1 MRVHGGVMA
10 RIHRRLAHAGTA
22 MLVLASLAL
31 GAAPR
36 DARAEKSARSP
47 GEPAERQL
55 RPPPRRDLVLLLDV
69 GSLAGNPF
77 DGADH
82 GWRLEGLV
90 EKRMRRGRI
99 GSAVGFGGGNVSVPG
114 YASEWAL
121 GITGQFRW
129 YALGDFE
136 QGLFLG
142 GLLSFWRIGPHL
154 AWATGPLVGY
164 RYTFPLGLVAEAHL
178 GIPFPVD
185 HFSTAGAADRVP
197 FRDAWDAILPGVFLG
212 VGAALRTGGPERPR
226 DPYR

>member
-10 RIHRRLAHAGTA
+10 RIHTRLAHAGTA
-22 MLVLASLAL
+22 MLVLVSLAV

-36 DARAEKSARSP
+36 GARAEEASRSRGAP
-47 GEPAERQL
+47 ERQL
-55 RPPPRRDLVLLLDV
+55 RPPPPRNLVLLLDV
-69 GSLAGNPF
+69 GALAGNPF
-77 DGADH
+77 DGEDH

-90 EKRMRRGRI
+90 ERRMRRGSI
-99 GSAVGFGGGNVSVPG
+99 GSAVALGGGNVSVPG

-136 QGLFLG
+136 RGLFLG

-154 AWATGPLVGY
+154 AWAAGPLAGY
-164 RYTFPLGLVAEAHL
+164 RFTFPAGLVAEAHL

-185 HFSTAGAADRVP
+185 HFSTSSNAGRVP
-197 FRDAWDAILPGVFLG
+197 FRDAWDAILPGVFVG
-212 VGAALRTGGPERPR
+212 VGASLRTGGPQRPR
-226 DPYR
+226 DPPR

>member
-1 MRVHGGVMA
+1 MA
-10 RIHRRLAHAGTA
+10 RIHRLARAGTA
-22 MLVLASLAL
+22 ALVLASLVA

-36 DARAEKSARSP
+36 AARAERS
-47 GEPAERQL
+47 EPVDRPL
-55 RPPPRRDLVLLLDV
+55 RPPPRRDLALLLDL

-77 DGADH
+77 DGANH

-90 EKRMRRGRI
+90 ERRMRRGSI
-99 GSAVGFGGGNVSVPG
+99 GSALGFGGGNVSVPG

-121 GITGQFRW
+121 GVTGQFRW

-136 QGLFLG
+136 RGLFLG
-142 GLLSFWRIGPHL
+142 GILSFWRIGPHF
-154 AWATGPLVGY
+154 AWAPGPLVGY

-185 HFSTAGAADRVP
+185 HFSTGGAAGRVP

-212 VGAALRTGGPERPR
+212 VGAALRTGGPARPR